1 MAACLNLPYALPQ
14 VGRVLEQEW
23 STRVYLEVSFHIDIK
38 MCCIETLVLESY
50 LSYERFYILR
60 NNLLSTTGFSLLP
73 LFRDVFDGIV

>member
-1 MAACLNLPYALPQ
+1 
-14 VGRVLEQEW
+14 
-23 STRVYLEVSFHIDIK
+23 